1 MLNLCESIAFD
12 SCEREEE
19 EKEEVDRF
27 IAHARNLWNKLFSR
41 GRVRNESLVAK
52 KRIAIDR

>member
-12 SCEREEE
+12 SCEREE
-19 EKEEVDRF
+19 EEVDRF

>member
-19 EKEEVDRF
+19 EEEEVDRF
-27 IAHARNLWNKLFSR
+27 IAHARNL
-41 GRVRNESLVAK
+41 
-52 KRIAIDR
+52 